1 VGRWRRDGV
10 TAQAFIRDLA
20 DRLATRVQLTTDGHK
35 AYLEAV
41 EGAFGNAIDYALL
54 IKMYQGDSGKRVPAE
69 RRCSPAVC
77 AVRSSR
83 PSRTTRTRRTFQ
95 RRSWSSKASPCG

>member
-1 VGRWRRDGV
+1 MGRWRRDGV

-54 IKMYQGDSGKRVPAE
+54 IRSLEEIAGLAE
-69 RRCSPAVC
+69 LA
-77 AVRSSR
+77 
-83 PSRTTRTRRTFQ
+83 
-95 RRSWSSKASPCG
+95 G